1 MISILSQKNLTYE
14 CPVYPKVH
22 PKLRYYGYEIIHFES
37 PDYRGIDL
45 GLLYRKDFFFIDHV
59 KKHTLNLL
67 DPKTQHRRTTRD
79 QLVITGYWEGHALA
93 LLINHW
99 PSRRGKQKKSE
110 ASRLA
115 AARLQQ
121 RIFDSLQ
128 KLDPK
133 KYIISMGD
141 FNDNPTNKSLTL
153 LTKKI
158 LTQHRL
164 SSYSI
169 PCKLFL
175 KKVWGVW
182 LIETDGIYLIKS
194 WSINTS

>member
-1 MISILSQKNLTYE
+1 M
-14 CPVYPKVH
+14 
-22 PKLRYYGYEIIHFES
+22 
-37 PDYRGIDL
+37 
-45 GLLYRKDFFFIDHV
+45 
-59 KKHTLNLL
+59 
-67 DPKTQHRRTTRD
+67 
-79 QLVITGYWEGHALA
+79 VIRGYWEGHALA

-153 LTKKI
+153 LTKKNSYTTPFKQLFNPMQAFFKKGVGSLAYRDRWHLFDQI
-158 LTQHRL
+158 LVDQ
-164 SSYSI
+164 Y
-169 PCKLFL
+169 FL
-175 KKVWGVW
+175 KKKAISMVKRLFLTLFFFKTSSGKYKGYSYRNKI
-182 LIETDGIYLIKS
+182 LGSKLYGFSDHFPDHILLKS
-194 WSINTS
+194 N